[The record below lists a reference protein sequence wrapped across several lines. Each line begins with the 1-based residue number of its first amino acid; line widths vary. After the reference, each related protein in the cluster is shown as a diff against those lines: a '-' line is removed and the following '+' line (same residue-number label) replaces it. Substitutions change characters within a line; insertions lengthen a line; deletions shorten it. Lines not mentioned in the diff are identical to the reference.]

1 MAWLR
6 LISVALGQPFLTP
19 VGCFCVASLVSGSP
33 HCSGRAAA
41 LVDKTRRDGPH
52 THLSTMLRTFSGR
65 QPHPAAA
72 EAPQPGS
79 DPAAAGAVAPPP
91 LPERN
96 LPPSQDADAAPD
108 GAARVGSPEGAAVA
122 PAAEDRGDGAGPSAE
137 GPLAGSIAA
146 GEAAWETQLAAL
158 EAAKAA
164 KRAASAVP
172 LVRADGVIGDEEE
185 DASDDSDADDA
196 ELTAAIAEA
205 RIAAR
210 RLSLSVDGEGAAAEA
225 PPPPPPTRT
234 RSAPVPHKR
243 RLSHEERATPLS
255 HLRHLLGGRSA
266 SADRPASPPVPV
278 ARASMA
284 AARDGFA
291 RRGEKLEGVN
301 RATEGL
307 AEAARQYRENARKRE
322 AEARKSR
329 SRWF

>member
-1 MAWLR
+1 
-6 LISVALGQPFLTP
+6 
-19 VGCFCVASLVSGSP
+19 
-33 HCSGRAAA
+33 
-41 LVDKTRRDGPH
+41 
-52 THLSTMLRTFSGR
+52 MLRTFSGR

-72 EAPQPGS
+72 AEAPQPGS
-79 DPAAAGAVAPPP
+79 DPSADAAVAPP
-91 LPERN
+91 LPERTGT
-96 LPPSQDADAAPD
+96 PSQDADAAPD
-108 GAARVGSPEGAAVA
+108 AAARVDL
-122 PAAEDRGDGAGPSAE
+122 PAGEEP
-137 GPLAGSIAA
+137 PPAGSVAA
-146 GEAAWETQLAAL
+146 GEAEWEAQLAAL

-164 KRAASAVP
+164 KRASSAPPV
-172 LVRADGVIGDEEE
+172 VDDGAPAGIGDDEE

-196 ELTAAIAEA
+196 ELTEAIAEA
-205 RIAAR
+205 RLAAR

-225 PPPPPPTRT
+225 PPPPPTTRT

-266 SADRPASPPVPV
+266 SADRPATPPVPA

>member
-1 MAWLR
+1 MRTAAFVEPSYAPDGR
-6 LISVALGQPFLTP
+6 
-19 VGCFCVASLVSGSP
+19 GSP
-33 HCSGRAAA
+33 
-41 LVDKTRRDGPH
+41 
-52 THLSTMLRTFSGR
+52 TMLRTFSGR

-72 EAPQPGS
+72 GAPKPGS
-79 DPAAAGAVAPPP
+79 VPAADAAVAPPP
-91 LPERN
+91 LSER
-96 LPPSQDADAAPD
+96 
-108 GAARVGSPEGAAVA
+108 SPEGAA
-122 PAAEDRGDGAGPSAE
+122 AAADDRGCGAGSPSTE
-137 GPLAGSIAA
+137 PPPAGSVAA
-146 GEAAWETQLAAL
+146 GEAAWEAQLAAL
-158 EAAKAA
+158 EASKAA
-164 KRAASAVP
+164 TRASFAAPPVDENAS
-172 LVRADGVIGDEEE
+172 
-185 DASDDSDADDA
+185 DSDAEDD

-210 RLSLSVDGEGAAAEA
+210 RISLSVDEA

-266 SADRPASPPVPV
+266 SADRPASPPPAHV

>member
-1 MAWLR
+1 
-6 LISVALGQPFLTP
+6 
-19 VGCFCVASLVSGSP
+19 
-33 HCSGRAAA
+33 
-41 LVDKTRRDGPH
+41 
-52 THLSTMLRTFSGR
+52 MLRTFSGR

-91 LPERN
+91 LPEG
-96 LPPSQDADAAPD
+96 PGTPSQDAVAAPD
-108 GAARVGSPEGAAVA
+108 AAARDGLPEGAA
-122 PAAEDRGDGAGPSAE
+122 AALAADDHGDGAGPSAE
-137 GPLAGSIAA
+137 GPPAGSIAA
-146 GEAAWETQLAAL
+146 GESAWEAQLAAL
-158 EAAKAA
+158 EASKAA
-164 KRAASAVP
+164 KRASRFPDGAPASI
-172 LVRADGVIGDEEE
+172 DNE
-185 DASDDSDADDA
+185 DASDDSDTEDD

-266 SADRPASPPVPV
+266 SADRPATPPVPA

>member
-1 MAWLR
+1 
-6 LISVALGQPFLTP
+6 
-19 VGCFCVASLVSGSP
+19 
-33 HCSGRAAA
+33 
-41 LVDKTRRDGPH
+41 
-52 THLSTMLRTFSGR
+52 MLRTFSGR

-72 EAPQPGS
+72 AEAPQPGS
-79 DPAAAGAVAPPP
+79 DPSADAAVAPP
-91 LPERN
+91 LPERTGT
-96 LPPSQDADAAPD
+96 PSQDADAALD
-108 GAARVGSPEGAAVA
+108 AAVRVDL
-122 PAAEDRGDGAGPSAE
+122 PAGEEP
-137 GPLAGSIAA
+137 PPAGSVAA
-146 GEAAWETQLAAL
+146 GEAAWEAQLAAL

-164 KRAASAVP
+164 KRASSAPP
-172 LVRADGVIGDEEE
+172 LVDDGAPAGIGDNEE
-185 DASDDSDADDA
+185 DASDDSDAEDD

-205 RIAAR
+205 RLAAR
-210 RLSLSVDGEGAAAEA
+210 RLSLSVDGEGAAPAPSVNADEA

-255 HLRHLLGGRSA
+255 HLRHLLGVPSRS
-266 SADRPASPPVPV
+266 SADRPASPPVHV

-284 AARDGFA
+284 TARDGFA
-291 RRGEKLEGVN
+291 RRGEKLESGN

>member
-41 LVDKTRRDGPH
+41 LVGKTRRGGPRSH
-52 THLSTMLRTFSGR
+52 PSTMLRTFSGR

-79 DPAAAGAVAPPP
+79 DPAAAAAVAPPP
-91 LPERN
+91 LPER
-96 LPPSQDADAAPD
+96 PGTPSQDA
-108 GAARVGSPEGAAVA
+108 GSPS
-122 PAAEDRGDGAGPSAE
+122 GP
-137 GPLAGSIAA
+137 PPAGSVAA
-146 GEAAWETQLAAL
+146 GEAAWEAQLAAL

-164 KRAASAVP
+164 RRAASAAP
-172 LVRADGVIGDEEE
+172 LVGGSPSPDHGDVEE
-185 DASDDSDADDA
+185 DASDDSDADDD

-205 RIAAR
+205 RNAAR
-210 RLSLSVDGEGAAAEA
+210 RISLSVDEA

-266 SADRPASPPVPV
+266 SADRPASPPPAHV

>member
-1 MAWLR
+1 
-6 LISVALGQPFLTP
+6 
-19 VGCFCVASLVSGSP
+19 
-33 HCSGRAAA
+33 
-41 LVDKTRRDGPH
+41 
-52 THLSTMLRTFSGR
+52 MLRTFSGR

-108 GAARVGSPEGAAVA
+108 GAARVGSPDAAAA
-122 PAAEDRGDGAGPSAE
+122 PAADDRGGGAGSSAE
-137 GPLAGSIAA
+137 KPPAGSIAA
-146 GEAAWETQLAAL
+146 GEAEWEAQLAAL
-158 EAAKAA
+158 ESAKAARRASAAKA
-164 KRAASAVP
+164 S
-172 LVRADGVIGDEEE
+172 LVGGSQYPDGAPTRIDDEEE
-185 DASDDSDADDA
+185 DASDDEDVDDA
-196 ELTAAIAEA
+196 ELNAAIAEA

-210 RLSLSVDGEGAAAEA
+210 RLSLSVDGEGAAVEA

-266 SADRPASPPVPV
+266 SADRPASPPPAHV

-291 RRGEKLEGVN
+291 RRGERLEGVN
-301 RATEGL
+301 RAAEGL

-322 AEARKSR
+322 ADARKSR

>member
-1 MAWLR
+1 
-6 LISVALGQPFLTP
+6 
-19 VGCFCVASLVSGSP
+19 
-33 HCSGRAAA
+33 
-41 LVDKTRRDGPH
+41 
-52 THLSTMLRTFSGR
+52 MLRTFSGR

-72 EAPQPGS
+72 AEAPQPGS
-79 DPAAAGAVAPPP
+79 DPSADAAVAPP
-91 LPERN
+91 LPERTGT
-96 LPPSQDADAAPD
+96 PSQDADAAPD
-108 GAARVGSPEGAAVA
+108 AAARVDL
-122 PAAEDRGDGAGPSAE
+122 PAGEEP
-137 GPLAGSIAA
+137 PPAGSVAA
-146 GEAAWETQLAAL
+146 GEAAWEAQLAAL

-164 KRAASAVP
+164 KRASLAAP
-172 LVRADGVIGDEEE
+172 LVGGPRSPDHE
-185 DASDDSDADDA
+185 DASDSDADDA

-210 RLSLSVDGEGAAAEA
+210 RISLSVDGEARPVNANEA

-284 AARDGFA
+284 AARNGFA
-291 RRGEKLEGVN
+291 RRGEQLEGVN

>member
-1 MAWLR
+1 
-6 LISVALGQPFLTP
+6 
-19 VGCFCVASLVSGSP
+19 
-33 HCSGRAAA
+33 
-41 LVDKTRRDGPH
+41 
-52 THLSTMLRTFSGR
+52 MLRTFSGR
-65 QPHPAAA
+65 QPHPVAA
-72 EAPQPGS
+72 EAAQPGS
-79 DPAAAGAVAPPP
+79 EQPAAAAVAPS
-91 LPERN
+91 LPQRN
-96 LPPSQDADAAPD
+96 AAPSQDADAAPD
-108 GAARVGSPEGAAVA
+108 AATGRSEEEP
-122 PAAEDRGDGAGPSAE
+122 PP
-137 GPLAGSIAA
+137 AGSVAA
-146 GEAAWETQLAAL
+146 GEAAWEAQLAAL
-158 EAAKAA
+158 EASKAA
-164 KRAASAVP
+164 KRASSAAP
-172 LVRADGVIGDEEE
+172 LVGGSRSPDHE
-185 DASDDSDADDA
+185 DASDSDADDA
-196 ELTAAIAEA
+196 ELTEAIAEA
-205 RIAAR
+205 RLAAR

-225 PPPPPPTRT
+225 PPPPPTTRT

-284 AARDGFA
+284 AAREGFA

>member
-1 MAWLR
+1 
-6 LISVALGQPFLTP
+6 
-19 VGCFCVASLVSGSP
+19 
-33 HCSGRAAA
+33 
-41 LVDKTRRDGPH
+41 
-52 THLSTMLRTFSGR
+52 MLRTFSGR

-79 DPAAAGAVAPPP
+79 DPAAAAAVAPPP
-91 LPERN
+91 LPER
-96 LPPSQDADAAPD
+96 PGTPSQDA
-108 GAARVGSPEGAAVA
+108 GSPS
-122 PAAEDRGDGAGPSAE
+122 GP
-137 GPLAGSIAA
+137 PPAGSVAA
-146 GEAAWETQLAAL
+146 GEAAWEAQLAAL
-158 EAAKAA
+158 EASKAV
-164 KRAASAVP
+164 KRAASAPSLVP
-172 LVRADGVIGDEEE
+172 DDGAIDDDE
-185 DASDDSDADDA
+185 DASDDSDAEDD

-205 RIAAR
+205 RNAAR
-210 RLSLSVDGEGAAAEA
+210 RISLSVDEA

-266 SADRPASPPVPV
+266 SADRPASPPPAHV

>member
-72 EAPQPGS
+72 EAPQAGS
-79 DPAAAGAVAPPP
+79 DPAAAAVAPPP
-91 LPERN
+91 LPER
-96 LPPSQDADAAPD
+96 PGTPSQDD
-108 GAARVGSPEGAAVA
+108 GSPSTESPPL
-122 PAAEDRGDGAGPSAE
+122 PACALEEP
-137 GPLAGSIAA
+137 PPAGSVAA
-146 GEAAWETQLAAL
+146 GEAAWEAQLAAL

-164 KRAASAVP
+164 KRAASAP
-172 LVRADGVIGDEEE
+172 AVIDDDE
-185 DASDDSDADDA
+185 DASDDSDAEDD

-205 RIAAR
+205 RNAAR
-210 RLSLSVDGEGAAAEA
+210 RISLSVDEA

-255 HLRHLLGGRSA
+255 HLRHLLGVRSA

-284 AARDGFA
+284 ATREGFA

-322 AEARKSR
+322 ADARKSR

>member
-1 MAWLR
+1 
-6 LISVALGQPFLTP
+6 
-19 VGCFCVASLVSGSP
+19 
-33 HCSGRAAA
+33 
-41 LVDKTRRDGPH
+41 
-52 THLSTMLRTFSGR
+52 MLRTFSGR

-79 DPAAAGAVAPPP
+79 DPLTGAAVAPPS
-91 LPERN
+91 LPE
-96 LPPSQDADAAPD
+96 
-108 GAARVGSPEGAAVA
+108 RVGSPEGAA
-122 PAAEDRGDGAGPSAE
+122 AAVDDRGCD
-137 GPLAGSIAA
+137 AGSPSTEPPPAGSVAA
-146 GEAAWETQLAAL
+146 GEAAWEAQLAAL
-158 EAAKAA
+158 EASKAA
-164 KRAASAVP
+164 KRASSVAP
-172 LVRADGVIGDEEE
+172 LVDDGTPTGTDDD
-185 DASDDSDADDA
+185 DASDSDADDA

-210 RLSLSVDGEGAAAEA
+210 RLSLSVDGEARPANADEA
-225 PPPPPPTRT
+225 PPPPPTTRT

-266 SADRPASPPVPV
+266 SADRPASPPPAHV

-291 RRGEKLEGVN
+291 RRGERLEGVN
-301 RATEGL
+301 RAAEGL

>member
-1 MAWLR
+1 
-6 LISVALGQPFLTP
+6 
-19 VGCFCVASLVSGSP
+19 
-33 HCSGRAAA
+33 
-41 LVDKTRRDGPH
+41 
-52 THLSTMLRTFSGR
+52 MLRTFSGR

-79 DPAAAGAVAPPP
+79 DPAVADAVAPPP
-91 LPERN
+91 LPERSGT
-96 LPPSQDADAAPD
+96 PSQDA
-108 GAARVGSPEGAAVA
+108 GSPSTESPPL
-122 PAAEDRGDGAGPSAE
+122 PACALEEP
-137 GPLAGSIAA
+137 PPAGSVAA
-146 GEAAWETQLAAL
+146 GEAAWEAQLAAL

-164 KRAASAVP
+164 KRASSAAP
-172 LVRADGVIGDEEE
+172 LVGGSPSPDHGDVEE
-185 DASDDSDADDA
+185 DASDDSDAEDD

-210 RLSLSVDGEGAAAEA
+210 RLSLSVDGEA

-266 SADRPASPPVPV
+266 SADRPASPPPAHV

-291 RRGEKLEGVN
+291 RRGERLEGVN